1 MNQKIFIILIVFFV
15 LLSGC
20 VSEPQPGKGTIQ
32 FSSSPSGAQVYLDNQ
47 FSGSTPSSLTGI
59 TPGNHTLEFRYPGY
73 ESWSTVMIVSAG
85 SNNVFAALRQQPGTT
100 TPADVVAPVT
110 TTVSPVLVTIQSN
123 RDRMVIGDSISF
135 TGRAEGCNQVL
146 LTIYGPG
153 SYADGMSLVQQ
164 NVNSLGTWDY
174 TWNPGTKI
182 KAGTYTMVVNDP
194 YKTVTARKE
203 FTVTGGGTVSITAS
217 SFSVPKATTIQ
228 FSGRCTTG
236 SSNVNLVLYGPDQLA
251 RGVDLGIVSVD
262 ANKNWN
268 FPYTFDLTS
277 PTGIYT
283 MTASDIP
290 KTTSDSVQF
299 TVGFA

>member
-1 MNQKIFIILIVFFV
+1 
-15 LLSGC
+15 
-20 VSEPQPGKGTIQ
+20 
-32 FSSSPSGAQVYLDNQ
+32 
-47 FSGSTPSSLTGI
+47 
-59 TPGNHTLEFRYPGY
+59 
-73 ESWSTVMIVSAG
+73 
-85 SNNVFAALRQQPGTT
+85 
-100 TPADVVAPVT
+100 
-110 TTVSPVLVTIQSN
+110 
-123 RDRMVIGDSISF
+123 MVISDSISF

-146 LTIYGPG
+146 LTVYGPG
-153 SYADGMSLVQQ
+153 SYADGMNLVQQ

-182 KAGTYTMVVNDP
+182 QAGTYTMVVSDP

-203 FTVTGGGTVSITAS
+203 FTVTGGGLVSITAN
-217 SFSVPKATTIQ
+217 SFSVPKGATVQ

-236 SSNVNLVLYGPDQLA
+236 SPNVNLVMYGPDQLS

-268 FPYTFDLTS
+268 FPYTFDSTA

-283 MTASDIP
+283 MYAYDIP
-290 KTTSDSVQF
+290 KTTSGNVQF